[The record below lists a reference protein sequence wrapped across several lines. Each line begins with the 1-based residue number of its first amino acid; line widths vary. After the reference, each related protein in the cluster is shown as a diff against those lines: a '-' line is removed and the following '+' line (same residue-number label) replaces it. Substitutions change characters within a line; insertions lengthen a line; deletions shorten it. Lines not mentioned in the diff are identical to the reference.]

1 MVSGLGLLTAV
12 LWIIVETGTTSLS
25 EALASDVWAENATF
39 TSVVAVLIAFAAF
52 TKSAQFPFHLWL
64 PDAMVAP
71 APVSAYLH
79 AAAMVKAGIY
89 LLLRFSPSSKAWS
102 SGRHCSSSA
111 ASSLL

>member
-1 MVSGLGLLTAV
+1 MAGGLGLLSAV
-12 LWIIVETGTTSLS
+12 LWTIVRTGTTRLS
-25 EALASDVWAENATF
+25 EALQHEVWQQDSTF
-39 TSVVAVLIAFAAF
+39 TGVVAVLIAFAAF

-89 LLLRFSPSSKAWS
+89 MLLRFSPVY
-102 SGRHCSSSA
+102 
-111 ASSLL
+111 